1 MRLILILHNIR
12 SVYNVGAIL
21 RTAECFGVE
30 QVIFSGYTPHPEK
43 GLPHEREKLSQAL
56 QKTALGAEKLVP
68 STYSPDIFTTIK
80 QLKSTGY
87 TIVALE
93 QAPNSVTLGNYQ
105 PPAKLALILGEE
117 VHGIPPDLLATA
129 DTILEIPQRGQK
141 ESLNVSIAASI
152 AIWEMT
158 KINNRFDI
166 SG

>member
-56 QKTALGAEKLVP
+56 KKTALGAEKLIP
-68 STYSPDIFTTIK
+68 STYSPDIFTTVR

-87 TIVALE
+87 AVVALE
-93 QAPNSVTLGNYQ
+93 QSPNSVTLGNYS
-105 PPAKLALILGEE
+105 PPEKLALILGEE
-117 VHGIPPDLLATA
+117 VHGIPPDLLTLA
-129 DTILEIPQRGQK
+129 DNILEIPQSGQK
-141 ESLNVSIAASI
+141 ESLNVSVAAAI
-152 AIWEMT
+152 AIWELT
-158 KINNRFDI
+158 KPI
-166 SG
+166 